1 MKDLSVILLAL
12 ISIVSVH
19 SCTHKNPS
27 SPILVIAG
35 HEEFGTYTAEILKAE
50 GFNEYRI
57 DHPASENISYNYL
70 RHFDIV
76 ILAEGAAKPR
86 TIQVF
91 EKYVRSGGNIIAF
104 RPDSSLSEL
113 FGVFF
118 PGENI
123 SEGWIATDTSLAQG
137 KGLSS
142 KKMQFHGTAD
152 ICTVNSGNTLAAFF
166 TGKTAGKSY
175 PAIVANDPGKGH
187 TIAFL
192 YNLPKSIVYTRQG
205 NPLSAGKEK
214 DGIPGLRGMDLFT
227 DGWVD
232 TSTNTLNQADQQM
245 ALLTNCIQDLSKE
258 TRPLPRFW
266 YFPDSLK
273 CLAVLDNDGEYN
285 NELDFEPQF
294 RDVDSMGAKMT
305 LYLIKVDEVSKSW
318 VERWTAE
325 GFEIAGHPDDT
336 REAGDP
342 RWNSMDSAI
351 KEIKAAIASKYGL
364 TVRTNVN
371 HWFVW
376 CGTDE
381 DGKQDFGA
389 QARIEEKN
397 GIEMDANYAVYD
409 INSNQPLNFLGTPG
423 YNQGNYIGSGLVM
436 RYADASGNT
445 VNVYQRFNAVY
456 DQQYNEGSTADGFFN
471 CFKGLVDR
479 SLHEDIYS
487 FVSIKAHNN
496 EYYFSKEPLMR
507 MLDYAHMNGVPVWT
521 ALNLLDFLK
530 MKDEASF
537 SNLSWKE
544 NELGFTLHSTLTH
557 RNGLTFMVPAEYNGI
572 NIREIHIDG
581 AKRPF
586 EVRTVKGITYAFVT
600 VEGGNSYEV
609 SARYNP

>member
-1 MKDLSVILLAL
+1 M
-12 ISIVSVH
+12 
-19 SCTHKNPS
+19 
-27 SPILVIAG
+27 
-35 HEEFGTYTAEILKAE
+35 
-50 GFNEYRI
+50 
-57 DHPASENISYNYL
+57 
-70 RHFDIV
+70 
-76 ILAEGAAKPR
+76 
-86 TIQVF
+86 
-91 EKYVRSGGNIIAF
+91 
-104 RPDSSLSEL
+104 
-113 FGVFF
+113 
-118 PGENI
+118 
-123 SEGWIATDTSLAQG
+123 
-137 KGLSS
+137 
-142 KKMQFHGTAD
+142 
-152 ICTVNSGNTLAAFF
+152 
-166 TGKTAGKSY
+166 
-175 PAIVANDPGKGH
+175 
-187 TIAFL
+187 
-192 YNLPKSIVYTRQG
+192 
-205 NPLSAGKEK
+205 
-214 DGIPGLRGMDLFT
+214 
-227 DGWVD
+227 
-232 TSTNTLNQADQQM
+232 
-245 ALLTNCIQDLSKE
+245 
-258 TRPLPRFW
+258 
-266 YFPDSLK
+266 
-273 CLAVLDNDGEYN
+273 
-285 NELDFEPQF
+285 
-294 RDVDSMGAKMT
+294 
-305 LYLIKVDEVSKSW
+305 
-318 VERWTAE
+318 ERWTAE